1 MNATGAAPDETMTTI
16 RFTHTIQRHVSAPD
30 CEVEAATVGEALERY
45 FERYPGVRGYVL
57 DNQGA
62 VRHHMLVLKD
72 GLSIG
77 DRERLSDRIES
88 NTEIFV
94 FQALSGG

>member
-1 MNATGAAPDETMTTI
+1 MTSI
-16 RFTHTIQRHVSAPD
+16 QFTSNIQRHVSAPPL
-30 CEVEAATVGEALERY
+30 EVEARTVSEALDKY

-62 VRHHMLVLKD
+62 VRHHMLVLLD
-72 GLSIG
+72 GVAIG
-77 DRERLSDRIES
+77 DRRQLSDPLGPDS
-88 NTEIFV
+88 EIFV

>member
-1 MNATGAAPDETMTTI
+1 MGVPEAAPVPTMSTI
-16 RFTHTIQRHVSAPD
+16 RFTHTIQRHVRAPD
-30 CEVEAATVGEALERY
+30 DEVEAATVGEALERY
-45 FERYPGVRGYVL
+45 FERHPGVRGYVL

-62 VRHHMLVLKD
+62 VRHHMLVLRD
-72 GLSIG
+72 GLSIA
-77 DRERLSDRIES
+77 DRERLSDAIEA

>member
-1 MNATGAAPDETMTTI
+1 MSAAVAAPDATMTTI

-30 CEVEAATVGEALERY
+30 CEVDATTVGEALERY

-62 VRHHMLVLKD
+62 VRHHMLVLKN
-72 GLSIG
+72 GLSIA
-77 DRERLSDRIES
+77 DRERLSDTIEP